1 MAALMKDA
9 IKPNLVQTLE
19 GNPAIIH
26 GGPFANIAQGT
37 NSIIATKMGM
47 SHSEYVVTEAGF
59 ASELGAEKFFNLK
72 CQIGGLMPRAA
83 VLVAT
88 IRALKYH
95 GGSKLAELN
104 TENIETLTK
113 GFDNLDKHIENMQI
127 FGFKPVVAVNRFP
140 MDTEAEIAALKAHCT
155 AMGVEVALSEGWAKG
170 GEGAIELAEKV
181 VEATKSCP
189 SCFSPI
195 YDFEWDIEKK
205 IHTIATQMYGAN
217 GVEYAL
223 QAKKDLET
231 IKKLGL
237 EKLGICMAKTQKSL
251 SDDQYKKGRPRN
263 FTVIIRE
270 IEISSGAGFV
280 VPISGSIMRMP
291 GLPTE
296 PSAEIIDIDADGNIS
311 GLF

>member
-1 MAALMKDA
+1 
-9 IKPNLVQTLE
+9 
-19 GNPAIIH
+19 
-26 GGPFANIAQGT
+26 
-37 NSIIATKMGM
+37 
-47 SHSEYVVTEAGF
+47 
-59 ASELGAEKFFNLK
+59 
-72 CQIGGLMPRAA
+72 
-83 VLVAT
+83 
-88 IRALKYH
+88 
-95 GGSKLAELN
+95 
-104 TENIETLTK
+104 
-113 GFDNLDKHIENMQI
+113 MQI